1 MNREEMKELIKE
13 PGIPKKFN
21 IDMLFRNYEHK
32 ERYLELVEKDV
43 LDVADAYRETL
54 FYILSSCDDLY
65 YQADKLY
72 DFKEERIIIEYDADL
87 TSTTSRLVALA
98 FELFTNRNIK
108 EMNTVDIFDY
118 LDSEFFN
125 VAVNALRVRFRKM
138 P

>member
-13 PGIPKKFN
+13 LGIPKKFN

-32 ERYLELVEKDV
+32 ERYLELVEKDN
-43 LDVADAYRETL
+43 LTGADAYRETL
-54 FYILSSCDDLY
+54 FYILSCCDDLY
-65 YQADKLY
+65 YQAHKLY
-72 DFKEERIIIEYDADL
+72 DFEERRIIIEHDADL

-98 FELFTNRNIK
+98 FELFTNRNVK

-125 VAVNALRVRFRKM
+125 VAVNSLRVRFRKM

>member
-13 PGIPKKFN
+13 LGIPKKFN

-32 ERYLELVEKDV
+32 ERYLELTEKDA

-54 FYILSSCDDLY
+54 FYILSCCDDLY
-65 YQADKLY
+65 YQAHKLY
-72 DFKEERIIIEYDADL
+72 DFEERRIIIEHDADL
-87 TSTTSRLVALA
+87 TSTTSRLVALG
-98 FELFTNRNIK
+98 FELFTNRNVK